1 MKTSKRSFLVP
12 TAVAVSALLS
22 NATNAT
28 PHAASPYQIG
38 EDKKENQI
46 KHLSGFTQEKMIQL
60 NVDGQLQNLV
70 LRKNEMGAV
79 MAYHYSHQSHSSHRS
94 HSSHYSSR

>member
-1 MKTSKRSFLVP
+1 MKTNKYSFLVP
-12 TAVAVSALLS
+12 TAAAVTALLS
-22 NATNAT
+22 SVANAA
-28 PHAASPYQIG
+28 PHASQHQKSD
-38 EDKKENQI
+38 DKKDSQI
-46 KHLSGFTQEKMIQL
+46 NHISGFTQEKMIQL

-70 LRKNEMGAV
+70 LRKNEMGTI